1 MQTKQTMFDLSIN
14 LNGKLHQEFEPVIL
28 ANNRAFR
35 YGDGLFETIRVATG
49 KIRFLDRHLSRLVS
63 SMELLKMDVPPFFNV
78 PFFEEKIAELLTQ
91 NKITEGGRVRL
102 TVFRNEGALYE
113 PETNAVS
120 YLIEASPIDHNLY
133 MLNEN
138 GLVVDLYNEFKK
150 PLNRMSCIKSNNA
163 LVYVMAGIFKN
174 ENKLDDCILLNERFN
189 ITEAISSNLFAAK
202 NGVLYTAPIAE
213 GCLDGIMRS
222 EILNIA
228 KENRIAVYEV
238 TMAMNVMLNSD
249 EIFLT
254 NAIRGVRWVG
264 TYRAKKYSNKM
275 AEKLISLLNAKL

>member
-1 MQTKQTMFDLSIN
+1 MTELSIN
-14 LNGKLHQEFEPVIL
+14 YNGTIRKASEPVFYTT
-28 ANNRAFR
+28 NRAFR
-35 YGDGLFETIRVATG
+35 YGDGLFESIRVAQG
-49 KIRFLDRHLSRLVS
+49 KVRFLERHLNRLRD
-63 SMELLKMDVPPFFNV
+63 SMILLKMDVPEFFGV
-78 PFFEEKIAELLTQ
+78 PFFEEKINALLQT
-91 NKITEGGRVRL
+91 NKIAEGGRVRL
-102 TVFRNEGALYE
+102 TVFRDEGGLYN
-113 PETNAVS
+113 PETNHVS
-120 YLIEASPIDHNLY
+120 WLLEATPMTDNLY
-133 MLNEN
+133 TLNEN

-213 GCLDGIMRS
+213 GCLDGVMRS
-222 EILNIA
+222 EIINIA
-228 KENRIAVYEV
+228 RENRIAVYEV

-254 NAIRGVRWVG
+254 NAIRGIQWVG
-264 TYRAKKYSNKM
+264 TYRAKRYTNKM
-275 AEKLISLLNAKL
+275 AEKLVALLNAKL

>member
-1 MQTKQTMFDLSIN
+1 
-14 LNGKLHQEFEPVIL
+14 
-28 ANNRAFR
+28 
-35 YGDGLFETIRVATG
+35 
-49 KIRFLDRHLSRLVS
+49 
-63 SMELLKMDVPPFFNV
+63 MEKADIFSKS
-78 PFFEEKIAELLTQ
+78 FFEEKIVELIQ
-91 NKITEGGRVRL
+91 KNQIKEGGRVRL
-102 TVFRNEGALYE
+102 TVFRNEGVSYE
-113 PETNAVS
+113 PESNKVS
-120 YLIEASPIDHNLY
+120 YLIEATPFEHNLY
-133 MLNEN
+133 TLNEA

-163 LVYVMAGIFKN
+163 LVYVMAGIFKT

-189 ITEAISSNLFAAK
+189 ITEAISSNLFAVK

-213 GCLDGIMRS
+213 GCLDGIMRA

-254 NAIRGVRWVG
+254 NAVRGIRWVAS
-264 TYRAKKYSNKM
+264 YRAKRYTNQM
-275 AEKLISLLNAKL
+275 AQRLTALLNEKV

>member
-1 MQTKQTMFDLSIN
+1 MFDLFIN
-14 LNGKLHQEFEPVIL
+14 LNGTLHQEFEPVIL
-28 ANNRAFR
+28 SNNRAFR
-35 YGDGLFETIRVATG
+35 YGDGLFETIRIVGG
-49 KIRFLDRHLSRLVS
+49 KIRFLDKHLARLLS
-63 SMELLKMDVPPFFNV
+63 SMDLLKMQVPDFFNAS
-78 PFFEEKIAELLTQ
+78 FFEEKIGELLVK

-102 TVFRNEGALYE
+102 TIFRNEGALYE
-113 PETNAVS
+113 PETNKVS
-120 YLIEASPIDHNLY
+120 YLLEAAPFDHNLY
-133 MLNEN
+133 TLNEE

-150 PLNRMSCIKSNNA
+150 PLNRMSCIKSNNS

-189 ITEAISSNLFAAK
+189 ITEAISSNLFAVK

-213 GCLDGIMRS
+213 GCLDGVMRS
-222 EILNIA
+222 EIIHIA

-254 NAIRGVRWVG
+254 NAIRGLRWVG
-264 TYRAKKYSNKM
+264 TYRAKRYSNKM
-275 AEKLISLLNAKL
+275 AEKLVSLLNAKL

>member
-1 MQTKQTMFDLSIN
+1 MFDLSIN
-14 LNGKLHQEFEPVIL
+14 VNGKLHQEFEPVIL
-28 ANNRAFR
+28 SNNRGFR
-35 YGDGLFETIRVATG
+35 FGDGLFETIRVADG
-49 KIRFLDRHLSRLVS
+49 KIRFLERHLSRLKS
-63 SMELLKMDVPPFFNV
+63 SMDLLKMDIPETFTDAFFQ
-78 PFFEEKIAELLTQ
+78 EKIGDLLVK
-91 NKITEGGRVRL
+91 NKIDRGGRVRI
-102 TVFRNEGALYE
+102 TIYRNEGLTYE
-113 PETNAVS
+113 PITNQVS
-120 YLIEASPIDHNLY
+120 YLIEASPIDDNVY
-133 MLNEN
+133 TLNET

-163 LVYVMAGIFKN
+163 LVYVMAGVFKR

-202 NGVLYTAPIAE
+202 NGVLYTAPVAE
-213 GCLDGIMRS
+213 GCLDGIMRN
-222 EILNIA
+222 EVINIA

-254 NAIRGVRWVG
+254 NAVRGINWVG

-275 AEKLISLLNAKL
+275 AGKLVELLNSRL

>member
-1 MQTKQTMFDLSIN
+1 MFDHFIN
-14 LNGKLHQEFEPVIL
+14 FNGKLHQEFEPVIL
-28 ANNRAFR
+28 TNNRAFR
-35 YGDGLFETIRVATG
+35 YGDGLFETIRVVDG
-49 KIRFLDRHLSRLVS
+49 KIRFLDRHLARLLS
-63 SMELLKMDVPPFFNV
+63 SMELLKMQVPEFFSQS
-78 PFFEEKIAELLTQ
+78 FFEEKIGELLTK

-113 PETNAVS
+113 PETNKVS
-120 YLIEASPIDHNLY
+120 YVLEAAPLDHNVY
-133 MLNEN
+133 TLNEE

-150 PLNRMSCIKSNNA
+150 PLNRMSCIKSNNS
-163 LVYVMAGIFKN
+163 LVYVMAGIFKV

-189 ITEAISSNLFAAK
+189 ITEAISSNLFAVK

-213 GCLDGIMRS
+213 GCLDGIMRT

-254 NAIRGVRWVG
+254 NAIRGIRWVG
-264 TYRAKKYSNKM
+264 TYRAKRYSNKM
-275 AEKLISLLNAKL
+275 AEKLVALLNAKV